1 MNSKMRATLRILT
14 RAALLSVVLA
24 GFSTTT
30 ASLAEE
36 PASAAVKQRVA
47 AMEDIRSATQRI
59 ADMLR
64 GKAPYD
70 PVALAASARVI
81 RAHGGE
87 TLTQLFPTDSLQGTT
102 AARPA
107 IWDRWEEFEALAYD
121 LETYGEGLAQAAE
134 READAATRHQLA
146 LVPAES
152 DADPH
157 APRGLDRQPP
167 KLVFLRLLKTCMS
180 CHRSFRE
187 MQ

>member
-1 MNSKMRATLRILT
+1 MNSKMRSTLRILT

-87 TLTQLFPTDSLQGTT
+87 TLTRLFPTDSLQGTT

-107 IWDRWEEFEALAYD
+107 IWDRWEEFEALAQIARGKGFLMVASSPLTRSSYHAD
-121 LETYGEGLAQAAE
+121 RDFAEMRARRNAAL
-134 READAATRHQLA
+134 AATA
-146 LVPAES
+146 
-152 DADPH
+152 
-157 APRGLDRQPP
+157 
-167 KLVFLRLLKTCMS
+167 
-180 CHRSFRE
+180 
-187 MQ
+187 